1 MPKRSGPSTP
11 PPPTDA
17 RSEDDARPDM
27 ILDFEFEEGALF
39 VSLRNI
45 GERPASHVST
55 VMEPA
60 VHGLGG
66 NLDLAELPLLR
77 EIPFFAPG
85 KQIRFLLDSS
95 ALYFAR
101 GEPTQ
106 LTAHITYS
114 DDQGRKFETA
124 IQHNLEIYRSLA
136 YRVR

>member
-1 MPKRSGPSTP
+1 
-11 PPPTDA
+11 
-17 RSEDDARPDM
+17 M
-27 ILDFEFEEGALF
+27 ILDVEFEEGALF

-45 GERPASHVST
+45 GLRPASQVRT
-55 VMEPA
+55 VVEPSIR
-60 VHGLGG
+60 GLGG
-66 NLDLAELPLLR
+66 SLDVAQLPLLR

-106 LTAHITYS
+106 LTARMAYS
-114 DDQGRKFETA
+114 DDQGRKFETV